1 MKTADKTTPQDR
13 TAEVSP
19 LKCFCSVRVKSC
31 RNMRSY
37 PRCRKVK
44 FFNYSAVERKLQLK
58 SFFSKSDSLQC
69 RWAAAQEKAVHF
81 YLPLYE
87 NIRRESGVFNFA
99 RCPGWQVAPQIERSN
114 ILTAACSLLR
124 RAAMLESFGRRS
136 KAALTSFF
144 YVSDTIALGWLLGE
158 YCNALQSGVAFH
170 NRAEIQ
176 TNCCDICDDRRW
188 MYTVQSHADPFCR
201 GICADKPYGHREYN
215 TDSAAG
221 KPGIGQYAEII
232 GCGAKPR
239 KRVAGSQTP
248 TTFLPHRGRCRR
260 RWRRGN
266 LGMLFSKILN
276 SSVGRSRKPLA

>member
-1 MKTADKTTPQDR
+1 MKTADKTAPQDR

-124 RAAMLESFGRRS
+124 RAAMLGSFGRRS

-144 YVSDTIALGWLLGE
+144 YVSDTIALGWLFRE
-158 YCNALQSGVAFH
+158 CCNGLRGAMM
-170 NRAEIQ
+170 
-176 TNCCDICDDRRW
+176 CC
-188 MYTVQSHADPFCR
+188 
-201 GICADKPYGHREYN
+201 K
-215 TDSAAG
+215 AA
-221 KPGIGQYAEII
+221 
-232 GCGAKPR
+232 
-239 KRVAGSQTP
+239 
-248 TTFLPHRGRCRR
+248 
-260 RWRRGN
+260 
-266 LGMLFSKILN
+266 LFSTTGRRYRQIAVIYVMIGGGCTLYNHMQTRFAEVFVRTSLTDTENTIRILRRVN
-276 SSVGRSRKPLA
+276 RGLDNMRR